1 MVDCRGGD
9 MNLRVNEASYDQRR
23 ASDPMRSVW
32 VAANAGSGKTHV
44 LVDRVIRLMLSGTAP
59 DKILCITFTKA
70 AAAEMASRLH
80 ARLGGWVALA
90 DAELARHVR
99 AMGHHEVTVDTLK
112 RARELFTLALETPGG
127 LKIQTIHAFCE
138 RLLQLFPVEAG
149 VVPGFEVMD
158 ERSSAELLDQARR
171 GIIAKAEATGDP
183 ALRRIVVR
191 AQAEAFD
198 ELLRTILARRS
209 ELSVDLGYLRRQL
222 GLVPDDTAAA
232 IESELFAIDGALYDR
247 LIATLERSIGV
258 ADQNSSRCLRRIKAG
273 EFEAFKDLFLTKGLK
288 PKALTS
294 IVSKKLQSAE
304 PRVAEALE
312 AEASRVLALLGKR
325 ASLDMAESTE
335 ALVALAARIIAE
347 YERLKRLYGRYD
359 FEDLI
364 LRTRR
369 LLVEQVSSAWVLYKL
384 DGGIDHILVDEA
396 QDTSPAQWQ
405 IVKALAEEFFAGSGA
420 RGEVLRTLFVVGDRK
435 QSIFSFQGADPAAF
449 EEARLYFDGRIGEDE
464 GGLRN
469 VALSISYRSTEIVL
483 KAVDDVFASSAA
495 RRGLNAGG
503 DEDMLHQA
511 VRRGYAGLVELWPV
525 ILKDEKPDY
534 DPWLLPVDRIDRNH
548 PARKLARQIA
558 ETIAGW
564 LKQGRQIEALGRPV
578 RPGDVLILVRSRN
591 DFFTSMLRELNRLRV
606 PVAGADRVTLNDHI
620 AIQDLLA
627 LGQFIVLPDDDH
639 ALACLLKSP
648 LISHPQ
654 GRAFDDEDLFAL
666 AHDRGRQSLWRRL
679 EESDVLRPICAR
691 LRKWIAL
698 SLQESPFGFYAR
710 VLGEDMPSIR
720 QNILAR
726 LGPEAVDLIDAFLNL
741 ALDYEQHE
749 TPSLEG
755 FLHWFTSADTEIRR
769 DMDQSSDVVRIMTVH
784 GAKGLEAPIV
794 FLPDTC
800 SLPDDR
806 NEVQPLMIP
815 APEGKLVPFW
825 RFGRG
830 VEAREVTA
838 LRDLLREQRMD
849 EYRRQLYV
857 ALTRAR
863 DELYVCGYTTDE
875 APKGG
880 SWYALIEA
888 SLEGPRDAQG
898 LLRLTGEQTATLD
911 ISSEAAAGSAAAP
924 DAPAWIGKRPP
935 RELTGGDWVNP
946 SRLLRKKGAGSAA
959 AMEQGRALH
968 RLFQLLPD
976 LPAEQR
982 RPAALQLLERRG
994 ITGSKAK
1001 VLAERV
1007 IGIIEHQDYAAYF
1020 GESTLAEIPLVADL
1034 GDKGL
1039 LAGQVDR
1046 IVVSENEVLI
1056 LDYKSDSSPPKDV
1069 GSVPP
1074 AYIAQLAAYSFALAL
1089 MFPQKQ
1095 VTAALLWTEVPQLMV
1110 IPPDMLGNT

>member
-1 MVDCRGGD
+1 
-9 MNLRVNEASYDQRR
+9 MNFRLDTASYDQRL
-23 ASDPMRSVW
+23 ASDPLRSVW

-80 ARLGGWVALA
+80 VRLAGWVALA
-90 DAELARHVR
+90 DAELARR
-99 AMGHHEVTVDTLK
+99 IAAMGHREVTVDTLK

-158 ERSSAELLDQARR
+158 ERSSAELLEQARR
-171 GIIAKAEATGDP
+171 GIIAAAEATGDP
-183 ALRRIVVR
+183 ALRRVVVR

-198 ELLRTILARRS
+198 ELLRTILAKRS
-209 ELSVDLGYLRRQL
+209 ELSLDLDYLRRQL
-222 GLVPDDTAAA
+222 GLAPDDTAAT
-232 IESELFAIDGALYDR
+232 IESQLLAIDGALYSR
-247 LIATLERSIGV
+247 LIAALERSVGV
-258 ADQNSSRCLRRIKAG
+258 ADQKSSRYLCRIKAG
-273 EFEAFKDLFLTKGLK
+273 NIEAFKDLYLTKGLK

-294 IVSKKLQSAE
+294 IVSKKVRSAE
-304 PRVAEALE
+304 PWIAEAIE

-369 LLVEQVSSAWVLYKL
+369 LLVEQLSSAWVLYKL
-384 DGGIDHILVDEA
+384 DGGVDHILVDEA

-420 RGEVLRTLFVVGDRK
+420 RGDVLRTLFVVGDRK

-449 EEARLYFDGRIGEDE
+449 EEARLYFDSRISKDE
-464 GGLRN
+464 GGLCD
-469 VALSISYRSTEIVL
+469 VVLSISYRSTETVL

-495 RRGLNAGG
+495 RRGLTAEG
-503 DEDMLHQA
+503 DEDILHQA
-511 VRRGYAGLVELWPV
+511 VRKGYAGLVELWPV
-525 ILKDEKPDY
+525 MLKDAKPAY
-534 DPWLLPVDRIDRNH
+534 DPWLVPVDRIDRNH
-548 PARKLARQIA
+548 PARKLARRIA

-564 LKQGRQIEALGRPV
+564 LKQGRPIEALGRPV
-578 RPGDVLILVRSRN
+578 RPGDILILVRSRN
-591 DFFTSMLRELNRLRV
+591 DFFASMLRELNRSRV

-627 LGQFIVLPDDDH
+627 LGQFIVLPEDDH

-654 GRAFDDEDLFAL
+654 GRAFSDEDLFAL
-666 AHDRGRQSLWRRL
+666 AHERRRQSLWRRL
-679 EESDVLRPICAR
+679 EASDVLQPICAR
-691 LRKWIAL
+691 LRKWMAL
-698 SLQESPFGFYAR
+698 GLQEQPFGFYAR
-710 VLGEDMPSIR
+710 VLGEDMPSVR

-749 TPSLEG
+749 TPSLAG

-769 DMDQSSDVVRIMTVH
+769 DMDQGGDVVRIMTVH

-806 NEVQPLMIP
+806 SEVQPLMIP

-825 RFGRG
+825 RFGGG
-830 VEAREVTA
+830 VEASEVTA
-838 LRDLLREQRMD
+838 LRDLLRDQRMD

-863 DELYVCGYTTDE
+863 DELYICAYTTDE
-875 APKGG
+875 APKAG

-898 LLRLTGEQTATLD
+898 VLRLTGTQTATLD
-911 ISSEAAAGSAAAP
+911 ITFETSGRPAAAP
-924 DAPAWIGKRPP
+924 AAPAWISEKPP
-935 RELTGGDWVNP
+935 RELSGGDWVTP
-946 SRLLRKKGAGSAA
+946 SRLLRRKTAGSAV

-968 RLFQLLPD
+968 RLFQLLPE
-976 LPAEQR
+976 LPADER
-982 RPAALQLLERRG
+982 RAAALHLLERRS
-994 ITGSKAK
+994 ITGNRAKA
-1001 VLAERV
+1001 LADRV
-1007 IGIIEHQDYAAYF
+1007 IGIIEHRDYAVYF
-1020 GESTLAEIPLVADL
+1020 GEGLAEIPLVADL

-1046 IVVSENEVLI
+1046 LVVTDNEVLI
-1056 LDYKSDSSPPKDV
+1056 LDYKSDHSPPKDV
-1069 GSVPP
+1069 RAVPP
-1074 AYIAQLAAYSFALAL
+1074 AYVAQLAAYAFALAR
-1089 MFPQKQ
+1089 MFPHKR

-1110 IPPDMLGNT
+1110 IPPEVLGNA